1 MTLCDWMYESNT
13 EYTFQNL
20 DNISNADMDEPSEIA
35 GYEVRKR
42 LKHGGYII

>member
-13 EYTFQNL
+13 EYTFQNS
-20 DNISNADMDEPSEIA
+20 DDIRNADMAELSEIA

>member
-20 DNISNADMDEPSEIA
+20 DDIRNGDMDELHEIA
-35 GYEVRKR
+35 GDGVKEVRKW
-42 LKHGGYII
+42 